1 MNDIQSKMDDYDE
14 EIDKQ
19 LSDDKVRLCSQDLLF
34 DDACGDTSTGE
45 TLADTSFS
53 TGPKDAGGGGDSIS
67 AASAGTSATAGAT
80 RINNVQAQAANVD
93 DKTLKAR

>member
-34 DDACGDTSTGE
+34 DDGFGDTSTGE

-53 TGPKDAGGGGDSIS
+53 TGLQDAGGGGDSVS
-67 AASAGTSATAGAT
+67 AASA
-80 RINNVQAQAANVD
+80 
-93 DKTLKAR
+93 

>member
-1 MNDIQSKMDDYDE
+1 MEDYDE

-19 LSDDKVRLCSQDLLF
+19 LSDDKVKLCSQDLLF

-45 TLADTSFS
+45 TLADTNFS

-67 AASAGTSATAGAT
+67 TASARTSATAGAT
-80 RINNVQAQAANVD
+80 RINNVQAQATNVD